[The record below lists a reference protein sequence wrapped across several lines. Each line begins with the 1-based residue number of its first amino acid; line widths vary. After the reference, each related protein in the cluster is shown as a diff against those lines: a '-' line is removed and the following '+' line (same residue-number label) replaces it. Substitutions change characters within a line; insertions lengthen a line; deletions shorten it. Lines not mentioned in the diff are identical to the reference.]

1 MTDFYSIW
9 RLIKVVCEIV
19 VTVVQVRRVQIG
31 PIVLTLNE
39 NSGLEFWLGYIWE
52 KGFYIVETTTFYGT
66 MFDR

>member
-39 NSGLEFWLGYIWE
+39 NSGLEFWLGYI
-52 KGFYIVETTTFYGT
+52 
-66 MFDR
+66 